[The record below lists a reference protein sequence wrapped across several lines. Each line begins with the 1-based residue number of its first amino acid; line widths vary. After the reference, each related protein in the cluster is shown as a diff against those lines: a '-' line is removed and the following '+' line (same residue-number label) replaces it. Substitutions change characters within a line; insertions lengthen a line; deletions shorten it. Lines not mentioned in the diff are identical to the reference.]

1 MKNFGGNP
9 VIFEGNPYEEHSEAQ
24 HQYGAKLIASN
35 GDIYRYARVLTTAT
49 DFVAG
54 QAYVAQDNIANHQNV
69 ALSAAAAVGAKLVI
83 PTVGATAVTAN
94 EYDQGTLVFN
104 DVSPE
109 GEIYFVTSHEANAGS
124 LATDV
129 RIEPGLK
136 TVTTTSSEVSLVRNP
151 WNNPLA
157 STTSL
162 LVVPVAGV
170 PLQDWDVSVAEFG
183 WLKTRGVAACLA
195 DATGWTDGYFV
206 TVSNETAGALGV
218 ISDIDQ
224 EMRVGQGMATG
235 TATEFNPV
243 YLFVD

>member
-1 MKNFGGNP
+1 MKFGGDA
-9 VIFEGNPYEEHSEAQ
+9 VIFEGNPYEEHSVAM
-24 HQYGAKLIASN
+24 HQYGAKLVAAN
-35 GDIYRYARVLTTAT
+35 GDIYRYTRVLATAT

-54 QAYVAQDNIANHQNV
+54 ELYVAQDNIANHQNV
-69 ALSAAAAVGAKLVI
+69 ALSAAAAVGATLVI

-94 EYDQGTLVFN
+94 EYDQGSLVFN

-109 GEIYFVTSHEANAGS
+109 GETYFVTHHEANAGS

-129 RIEPGLK
+129 RISPALK

-151 WNNPLA
+151 WNNPLL

-170 PLQDWDVSVAEFG
+170 PLQDWDVSVANFG
-183 WLKTRGVAACLA
+183 WLKTRGMTALLA

-206 TVSNETAGALGV
+206 TVSNETSGAAGV

-224 EMRVGQGMATG
+224 EMRIGQGMATG

-243 YLFVD
+243 YLFID